1 MVGSPVTLR
10 KQKEHILWSEKL
22 TVNIV
27 RKNMHQMGTQDT
39 PDETSWKY
47 CLNYDFVCKPRRIL
61 RQHIDVNML
70 LKLSVKIVIGSLH
83 QIQI

>member
-1 MVGSPVTLR
+1 MTLR
-10 KQKEHILWSEKL
+10 KHKEHILRSKKL
-22 TVNIV
+22 IVNIV

-39 PDETSWKY
+39 PDETSLKY
-47 CLNYDFVCKPRRIL
+47 CLNYDFVCKHRIIL

-70 LKLSVKIVIGSLH
+70 FKLSVKIVIGSLH